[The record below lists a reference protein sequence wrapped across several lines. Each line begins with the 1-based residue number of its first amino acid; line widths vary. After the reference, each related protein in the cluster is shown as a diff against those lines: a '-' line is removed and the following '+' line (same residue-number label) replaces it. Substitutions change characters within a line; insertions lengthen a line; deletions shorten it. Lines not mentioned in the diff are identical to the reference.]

1 MHQHE
6 SIIGIHMLPPSWISL
21 PLPTPSHPSRLSQ
34 SPSLSSLLLFSN
46 FHWLSILHM
55 VMCMFPWYSMN
66 PFISWTSYLFL
77 IVFFYIILTETSSS
91 FTACMLLKALKG
103 WSIYY
108 YTVLTSLGLQSTAGT
123 LAGWYF
129 EMFYKKSIGH
139 FSSLIF
145 WNLFVWKEQRN
156 AKQIMKINV
165 FSVLC

>member
-1 MHQHE
+1 MNQPLLY
-6 SIIGIHMLPPSWISL
+6 ICPL
-21 PLPTPSHPSRLSQ
+21 PLESPSHFPPHPTPLGSHRAPG
-34 SPSLSSLLLFSN
+34 LSSLLLFSN

-66 PFISWTSYLFL
+66 PFISSWTSYLFL